1 MPSPVTTTV
10 PKRALGYLAD
20 IDGLR
25 AVAVLAVV
33 LFHLDIPGFAGGYVG
48 VDIFFVISG
57 FLISG
62 LIRDR
67 AAAGQFRFSSF
78 YAGRVQR
85 LLPAVLATV
94 MATTIAAM
102 LILQPGMMSAFA
114 MSASAAVFSA
124 ANFVFY
130 FESGYWDAT
139 AELKP
144 LLHLWSLGVEEQFY
158 LFWPGLLLLL
168 YKLPQRLYL
177 VGLGLITLASL
188 AACIVMTPIDS
199 AAAFYLLPF
208 RIWQFALGALAVEWW
223 RHNAFNEFSRQLLR
237 SIGLAMCGVSI
248 ASFGDGTAFPGWL
261 ALIPSVGA
269 ALVLLASHETSGSVW
284 LSNPTARWLGRVSYA
299 MYLAHWP
306 PIALYRAYTLQEL
319 TPTIQALLAVAT
331 LLLTLVLHYGVERRF
346 YVRASGQPS
355 GWHKGASLTLGS
367 ALIMALLLLLP
378 TQMPDTFTR
387 RGDVLLSAADI
398 EGYQQGRFEW
408 VRRQCRVDKVGVL
421 ERCSLPP
428 DGEAILFIGNSHE
441 PDAFNIL
448 AGALGTAHLASSIRF
463 GSTNDCG
470 PLRVEG
476 GWVSSA
482 APDCQTRLDA
492 LGTLLETIRFKA
504 IVYSAR
510 RPYAGNKKA
519 LVTVLGTA
527 RARQPGVPLIT
538 FEDYFST
545 REACASLI
553 NQYGSYSACSRLE
566 NLEHFPGLIP
576 DAVPLEEQVTALSDY
591 KFSKLDLLCGDGRP
605 ESCPT
610 STPDG
615 DPVFVDRHHLTR
627 EFAVWTGRLLAQQN
641 PTWLQTVAATPA
653 DLPNDEVDSGQ

>member
-33 LFHLDIPGFAGGYVG
+33 CFTSTSRVCRGYG

-57 FLISG
+57 FLISDLFETG
-62 LIRDR
+62 PPQ
-67 AAAGQFRFSSF
+67 GFRFSSF
-78 YAGRVQR
+78 CGGCSM
-85 LLPAVLATV
+85 LPAVLATV

-237 SIGLAMCGVSI
+237 SIGLALCGVSI

-355 GWHKGASLTLGS
+355 GWHKGASLTLG
-367 ALIMALLLLLP
+367 
-378 TQMPDTFTR
+378 
-387 RGDVLLSAADI
+387 
-398 EGYQQGRFEW
+398 
-408 VRRQCRVDKVGVL
+408 
-421 ERCSLPP
+421 
-428 DGEAILFIGNSHE
+428 
-441 PDAFNIL
+441 
-448 AGALGTAHLASSIRF
+448 AH
-463 GSTNDCG
+463 
-470 PLRVEG
+470 
-476 GWVSSA
+476 
-482 APDCQTRLDA
+482 
-492 LGTLLETIRFKA
+492 
-504 IVYSAR
+504 
-510 RPYAGNKKA
+510 
-519 LVTVLGTA
+519 
-527 RARQPGVPLIT
+527 
-538 FEDYFST
+538 
-545 REACASLI
+545 
-553 NQYGSYSACSRLE
+553 
-566 NLEHFPGLIP
+566 
-576 DAVPLEEQVTALSDY
+576 
-591 KFSKLDLLCGDGRP
+591 
-605 ESCPT
+605 
-610 STPDG
+610 
-615 DPVFVDRHHLTR
+615 
-627 EFAVWTGRLLAQQN
+627 
-641 PTWLQTVAATPA
+641 
-653 DLPNDEVDSGQ
+653 